1 MHSLAAGQP
10 QEPEKAAGSSE
21 REALLARLQS
31 AVVADG
37 KGAAGDA
44 DLLAGAV
51 KALQDATALEGQVSK
66 LKQVGM
72 QASNAQVHL
81 P

>member
-1 MHSLAAGQP
+1 MHPLAAGQP

-21 REALLARLQS
+21 REALLSRLQS
-31 AVVADG
+31 AAVTDG

-72 QASNAQVHL
+72 PAL
-81 P
+81 

>member
-1 MHSLAAGQP
+1 MAAGQP
-10 QEPEKAAGSSE
+10 QEPEKGAGPSE
-21 REALLARLQS
+21 REALLARLQ
-31 AVVADG
+31 AAAGADG

-72 QASNAQVHL
+72 PAL
-81 P
+81 

>member
-1 MHSLAAGQP
+1 MHYLAAGQP

-31 AVVADG
+31 AAVADG
-37 KGAAGDA
+37 KGTAGDA

-66 LKQVGM
+66 LKQVCV
-72 QASNAQVHL
+72 QAL
-81 P
+81 